1 MEDRVPMFTPWRTPF
16 VPSPRPPWLV
26 GFELTSGRIV
36 RAATA
41 DSLVLGQ
48 ADLIRLATTLS
59 LLGVQSRVVLVHT
72 PTGQIRERGIVAPD
86 G

>member
-1 MEDRVPMFTPWRTPF
+1 MPLPWRTPF
-16 VPSPRPPWLV
+16 GPPPQPPYMI
-26 GFELTSGRIV
+26 GFEHASGRIV
-36 RAATA
+36 RASTA

-48 ADLIRLATTLS
+48 ADLIRVATTLS

-72 PTGQIRERGIVAPD
+72 PTGQIRERVIVAPS